1 MDGLVASC
9 FFLPCKT
16 HSRRIVFNPAD
27 PGTCYIVDAEG
38 NVVPEDEDVER
49 ENIPHYRCIMLCPAI
64 FAVLFGL
71 SIGFLVFVLIYG
83 FLEYLKRPRTVYGC
97 G

>member
-1 MDGLVASC
+1 ML
-9 FFLPCKT
+9 
-16 HSRRIVFNPAD
+16 NPAD

-38 NVVPEDEDVER
+38 NVVPEDEEMER

-71 SIGFLVFVLIYG
+71 SVGFLVLVLI
-83 FLEYLKRPRTVYGC
+83 LKILKYLKCSRTVYGF